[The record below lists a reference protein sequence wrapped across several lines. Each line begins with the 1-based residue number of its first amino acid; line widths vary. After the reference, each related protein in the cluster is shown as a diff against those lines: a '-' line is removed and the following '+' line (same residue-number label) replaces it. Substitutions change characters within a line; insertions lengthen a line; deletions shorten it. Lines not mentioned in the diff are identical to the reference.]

1 MVVHLLQQ
9 RQCKGNLIMTTKH
22 FTANVISATKV
33 VPDGNF
39 GNSAASG
46 VWDLSEQYD
55 LRKGGNWP
63 ETGNSNP
70 ADLGLYLGTSNSGNP
85 NFYGDSIRSYSFSS
99 LGSSSD
105 FGDSLS
111 EKFVLTSALAS
122 TTRAVFGGGSTKN
135 PNSSFSDVMQYVT
148 ILTAGNSTDFGNL
161 TVGRQGTGA
170 HSNST
175 RGIFGSGQSSGG
187 RSNVM
192 DYITIANTG
201 NATDFGDLSSILSI
215 AGGTGSSTRA
225 IFAGGLA
232 SSSQTAE
239 MQYVTIASTGNAT
252 NFGSLSASR
261 QGIGGC
267 SSATR
272 AVFAGGTH
280 SSNGNY
286 NTIEYVTIDT
296 TGDSTD
302 FGDLTSS
309 QAGAAAGT
317 SNGTIGVYLYSTF
330 ENSIT
335 IASTGNGTA
344 FTDSSVAHDTATT
357 SGGHG
362 GLQ

>member
-1 MVVHLLQQ
+1 MS
-9 RQCKGNLIMTTKH
+9 TKH
-22 FTANVISATKV
+22 FTANVISASKV
-33 VPDGNF
+33 VPDGAFQDN
-39 GNSAASG
+39 AASG

-55 LRKGGNWP
+55 LRRGGNWP

-70 ADLGLYLGTSNSGNP
+70 ANLGLYLATTNSGNP

-111 EKFVLTSALAS
+111 EKFINTSALAS
-122 TTRAVFGGGSTKN
+122 TTRAVFGGGATKN
-135 PNSSFSDVMQYVT
+135 PDSSFSNVMQYVT
-148 ILTAGNSTDFGNL
+148 ILTAGNSTDFGDL

-175 RGIFGSGQSSGG
+175 RGIFASGG
-187 RSNVM
+187 VSGSRSNVM

-201 NATDFGDLSSILSI
+201 NATDFGDLSSILSVT
-215 AGGTGSSTRA
+215 GGTGSSARA
-225 IFAGGLA
+225 IFAGGFA
-232 SSSQTAE
+232 SSVQVRE

-252 NFGSLSASR
+252 NFGSLVADR
-261 QGIGGC
+261 QGVGGC

-272 AVFAGGTH
+272 AVFAGGYH
-280 SSNGNY
+280 NSNGNY
-286 NTIEYVTIDT
+286 NTIEYVTIAS
-296 TGDSTD
+296 TGDATD

-309 QAGAAAGT
+309 QAGIATGT